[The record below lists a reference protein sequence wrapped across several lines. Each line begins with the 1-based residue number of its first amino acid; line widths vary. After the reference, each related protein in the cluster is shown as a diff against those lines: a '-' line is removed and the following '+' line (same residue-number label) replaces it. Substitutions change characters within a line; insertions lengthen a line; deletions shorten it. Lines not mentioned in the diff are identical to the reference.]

1 MNVSISTNVDFK
13 HLTESREFAE
23 FSSLLKKLTGLVM
36 ALNSPG
42 VDVIFQMF
50 KNKDQNP
57 VCRMIREDREGLRRC
72 CDCDRKHHSYA
83 VKSGTTHL
91 YVCHAGLLDI
101 AVPVIVFGRHVAT
114 ISSGQI
120 LPESRSVAGF
130 NSLRKRLRWLK
141 IPDNRLRSAYDAAP
155 YLPRE
160 QIKHIMRLLELFV
173 KQLCESARKIR
184 DLEAQMERV
193 EIRRA
198 REFVEQHLNEPSLHL
213 RDAAKYAGLS
223 HAHFSKVF
231 HEVTGVNFTRF
242 VQERRVAEAKK
253 LLRETER
260 TITDIC
266 FFCGFNSLT
275 HFNRVFRCFERCC
288 PRHYRQLA
296 ARRGL
301 LQTRPASR

>member
-1 MNVSISTNVDFK
+1 MNTALPINMDFK
-13 HLTESREFAE
+13 HLAESCEFAE
-23 FSSLLKKLTGLVM
+23 FSSLLNKLTGLVM

-42 VDVIFQMF
+42 VDMIIQMF
-50 KNKDQNP
+50 KNREQNP
-57 VCRMIREDREGLRRC
+57 ICRMIREDKEGLRRC
-72 CDCDRKHHSYA
+72 CDCDRKHHSHA
-83 VKSGTTHL
+83 VRSGKAHL
-91 YVCHAGLLDI
+91 YTCHAGLLDI
-101 AVPVIVFGRHVAT
+101 AVPVTVFGRHVAT

-120 LPESRSVAGF
+120 LPESQSCAGL
-130 NSLRKRLRWLK
+130 NSLCKRLRWLN
-141 IPDNRLRSAYDAAP
+141 IPDNQLKRAYESAQ

-160 QIKHIMRLLELFV
+160 KIKHVMRLLELFAR
-173 KQLCESARKIR
+173 QLCESARKIR

-198 REFVEQHLNEPSLHL
+198 REFVEHHFCEPSLRL

-231 HEVTGVNFTRF
+231 HQVTGVNFTRF

-253 LLRETER
+253 HLRETER

-266 FFCGFNSLT
+266 FVCGFNSLT
-275 HFNRVFRCFERCC
+275 HFNRVFRSFERCS
-288 PRHYRQLA
+288 PRHYRQLT

-301 LQTRPASR
+301 LKVPSR